1 MSGLRSEG
9 EQAWGGELSKMDSE
23 PTTKIPK
30 GWASALSLHRA
41 TAYSLNLANT
51 LVPAQVRTGWGRVC
65 SASLCFPPTPG
76 AGLCACGEGVSLER
90 LCESAGISVS
100 TLR

>member
-41 TAYSLNLANT
+41 TAYSLSLANT

-65 SASLCFPPTPG
+65 SASLCFPPHQ
-76 AGLCACGEGVSLER
+76 AQDCARVERGCRLSGSVNRRVSL
-90 LCESAGISVS
+90 
-100 TLR
+100 

>member
-65 SASLCFPPTPG
+65 SASLCFPPPHQ
-76 AGLCACGEGVSLER
+76 AQDCARVERGCRLSGSVNRRVSL
-90 LCESAGISVS
+90 
-100 TLR
+100 

>member
-65 SASLCFPPTPG
+65 SASLCFPPPQ
-76 AGLCACGEGVSLER
+76 AQDCARVERGCRLSGSVNRRVSL
-90 LCESAGISVS
+90 
-100 TLR
+100 